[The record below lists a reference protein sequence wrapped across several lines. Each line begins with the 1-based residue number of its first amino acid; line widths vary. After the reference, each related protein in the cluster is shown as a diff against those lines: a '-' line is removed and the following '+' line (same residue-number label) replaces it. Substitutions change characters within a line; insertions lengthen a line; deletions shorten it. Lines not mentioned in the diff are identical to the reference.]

1 MLGCVK
7 VLRALLTN
15 NLTLG
20 AGTEPLAQLARTL
33 FGVVRV
39 KDALLG
45 CIVGRQRAE
54 VEPGTLEHAVV
65 GGSKRL
71 DRVKRYVTRL
81 TGCVLASAVSGHMTE
96 TARKIV
102 VTGFREDVRVKRC
115 LGLMGGEDQPW
126 RVYQTEDR
134 LRQRRGAVAPHHAA
148 HTKRYS
154 AHN

>member
-1 MLGCVK
+1 MCFVSVNL
-7 VLRALLTN
+7 LRALLTN

-20 AGTEPLAQLARTL
+20 AGAEPLAQLARTL

-115 LGLMGGEDQPW
+115 LGLMGVGGSTLAGIPN
-126 RVYQTEDR
+126 RGPAASTPRRSRTAPRRAYQTL
-134 LRQRRGAVAPHHAA
+134 LR
-148 HTKRYS
+148 T
-154 AHN
+154 